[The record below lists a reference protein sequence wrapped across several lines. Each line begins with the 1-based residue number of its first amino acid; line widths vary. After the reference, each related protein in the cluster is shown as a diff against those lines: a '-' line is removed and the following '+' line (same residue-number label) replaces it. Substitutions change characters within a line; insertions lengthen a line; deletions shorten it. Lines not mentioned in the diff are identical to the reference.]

1 MLCEKD
7 GTLFL
12 YRALYKKFS
21 SKYVFASLKYRGNAI
36 KSRRIPTTLL
46 KQEEAQEATYQKQKK
61 KTRTT
66 LTRARILYI
75 FRINPFLIT
84 NPIRQKNLSIR
95 IFRNNLIN
103 II

>member
-61 KTRTT
+61 KK
-66 LTRARILYI
+66 RAQPLHVHAFYI
-75 FRINPFLIT
+75 FFV
-84 NPIRQKNLSIR
+84 
-95 IFRNNLIN
+95 
-103 II
+103 